1 MEGTKG
7 AGLWILPA
15 VSDAV
20 CRLSC
25 WNFPDGNGGKK
36 TFDSVEAG
44 ASLEQDV
51 EVTPH
56 VD

>member
-7 AGLWILPA
+7 AGLWILPT

-44 ASLEQDV
+44 ASLELDV

-56 VD
+56 AD